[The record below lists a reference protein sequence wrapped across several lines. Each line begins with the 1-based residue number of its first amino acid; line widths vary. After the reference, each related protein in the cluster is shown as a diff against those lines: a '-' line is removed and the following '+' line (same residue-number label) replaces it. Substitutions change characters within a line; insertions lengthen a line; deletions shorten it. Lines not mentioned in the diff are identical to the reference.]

1 MESLKQTYKAKKMS
15 NRISVSKL
23 EEYIDFGIVS
33 AVYLVPM
40 PMVPKWALWVS
51 CNNGSE
57 LVLTTARGEDRQFA
71 SLNTAVELLKLVG
84 WRRPVTLHLD

>member
-1 MESLKQTYKAKKMS
+1 MESLKQTDKAKKMS

-23 EEYIDFGIVS
+23 EEYIDFGIVT

-51 CNNGSE
+51 CNNGAE
-57 LVLTTARGEDRQFA
+57 LVLTTARGDDRQFA

-84 WRRPVTLHLD
+84 WHRPVTLHLD